1 MTMTTTLRST
11 ISPVLVAQGLV
22 LALFAVSFGAFINA
36 EVAFVSAFLI
46 LMGSM
51 FSYRKLIRKNL
62 ENDATY
68 ALEDVVEKIDDPYD
82 LYGEDEPVGDD
93 ARPLKDVIKEERARL
108 KANRQTVKNVS
119 KSAPA
124 LFSLARLVPY
134 AVLVLGFIALKNNQ
148 LLDLWYFL
156 PGLAVGIVAGYFS
169 GVRLFATR

>member
-1 MTMTTTLRST
+1 MTTTLQSI

-46 LMGSM
+46 LIGSM

-62 ENDATY
+62 ENDVSY
-68 ALEDVVEKIDDPYD
+68 GLEDVAEKIDDPYD
-82 LYGEDEPVGDD
+82 LYGEDEVAEED
-93 ARPLKDVIKEERARL
+93 ARPLKDVIKEEKARL
-108 KANRQTVKNVS
+108 KANRQTVKNIS

-124 LFSLARLVPY
+124 LFSLTRLVPY
-134 AVLVLGFIALKNNQ
+134 GVLVLGFIALKNNQ

-169 GVRLFATR
+169 GVRLFAIR